1 MKKQV
6 SAPVKGQ
13 QSLFSFF
20 GKGNNNSN
28 SNSKDN
34 NKDNDS
40 NGPVVSSNDNAA
52 ATAKTPFNENK
63 ISKNSSCSTGG
74 TSIASETPN
83 SELPTSAQKR
93 TRTMID
99 DEENAIV
106 NKKIVKKSNKV
117 VVDDDELWDDN
128 WDKKVESDND
138 GDDYEDDDENE
149 SDADND
155 DDDLVDTDESDD
167 EKPKKRSRP
176 KQSKTPSK
184 KAATSLPPLAPK
196 NDIKIAK
203 KNTALLTTPPVKM
216 NVIFEKPSTSSS
228 SSAVGDKVKPAI
240 ILPEGVV
247 GLGSHLHNNFQFLQA
262 SKIRDR
268 AQRRPDHPEYNPRTL
283 FVPDDFLSKET
294 PAMKQWWELKM
305 MNMDTILFFKVGKFY
320 ELFHMDA
327 DVGMSE
333 LDLIYMKGD
342 KAHSG
347 FPEVSYGKFASILVS
362 KGYKVAR
369 VEQTE
374 TPDMLL
380 DRNAKTSGKKDKVVA
395 REMCSIISKGTRTMC
410 HLDDLSL
417 LEDDNNQS
425 LSVLMCIKESET
437 NGIPEYG
444 ICCIDSVIGTV
455 TVGQFQ
461 DEPQRTRLRTMIS
474 KYVPSEVILENGGFS
489 ENTKGVIRLL
499 APQANI
505 EILRGNEMPT
515 AAVTIKQLKDG
526 RYFGETG
533 NEDEWPIIAKAIA
546 TGVADGS
553 SALVTSALGGVLW
566 MLRRSLIDYEVLS
579 LGKFFAYVPVD
590 EYENVEHGGD
600 EIFCTGEVTQA
611 MSTSSDAHMDV
622 DANPQLNIISESN
635 EPTVMT
641 LDAVALQN
649 LEILVNN
656 FDKTEKGSLWAFIN
670 RCQTPFGR
678 RQLKDWLCHP
688 LFRVEDIR
696 RRSAAI
702 EQLISTFSSEA
713 SMARGHL
720 KGVPDLERLL
730 SRVHSTGLN
739 KKGRS
744 HPDSRAV
751 MFETKTH
758 NIRKVKDFGAT
769 LEGFEKVLKIHNVFV
784 NSNIEDSGLLRMLV
798 KSPSEGGK
806 FPFQEMNDLLKR
818 FRELFDYKEAV
829 KEGIISPRQGIDN
842 DYDQAKEDINSTN
855 AALEEHLRAM
865 KRKTGISDLKYFGS
879 KGKDRFQI
887 EVPINQSSRVPADW
901 TTKSQKKTHRRYWT
915 SEIEKLYD
923 QLANAEDRLATA
935 QSDTLRKVFE
945 KFDSSRGIWST
956 ALKCAS
962 LLDALLSLALVS
974 SSQGYVWPEIC
985 RRSEAGGPKLN
996 IQQGRHPMLEYA
1008 LEARGEGE
1016 YIPNSLSLGGIS
1028 KIHSYH
1034 NMTQEDVDIYTP
1046 RLLLLSG
1053 PNMGGKSTLLRQTCL
1068 ITILAQMGCKVPAES
1083 CSLTPVDRIFTR
1095 VGASDRI
1102 LAGQSTFFVEL
1113 AETAIM
1119 LQSATQDSL
1128 GILDELGRG
1137 TATFDGTAI
1146 AHAVVEYL
1154 VKRTKCRTLFATHY
1168 HSLIHDWDMDPRVKL
1183 GHMDCLVD
1191 SETDSVENVTFLYHL
1206 ADGSSPRSYGINV
1219 ARLAKLPDEVIAMAV
1234 EQSKIFE
1241 EKLKAFSS
1249 KENSTAN
1256 DNLNISNYNV
1266 VSAFF
1271 DRIMSIVDSNMD
1283 PKEFSYVIHEIWSRF
1298 QNSM

>member
-20 GKGNNNSN
+20 GKGNSN
-28 SNSKDN
+28 IG
-34 NKDNDS
+34 
-40 NGPVVSSNDNAA
+40 NGSAVSSNGSNIKDDNAVA
-52 ATAKTPFNENK
+52 QHASSSNVPLAAKTPFNEKKTAN
-63 ISKNSSCSTGG
+63 ISSCSTGG

-83 SELPTSAQKR
+83 SELSFTAQKR
-93 TRTMID
+93 SRTAVD
-99 DEENAIV
+99 DEENDNV
-106 NKKIVKKSNKV
+106 NKKIVKKSNKI
-117 VVDDDELWDDN
+117 VDDDELWDDN

-138 GDDYEDDDENE
+138 GDDYEDEDEDDDEE
-149 SDADND
+149 SEG

-167 EKPKKRSRP
+167 EKPKKRTRP
-176 KQSKTPSK
+176 QKSKAPSK
-184 KAATSLPPLAPK
+184 KSKDLPPLPPK
-196 NDIKIAK
+196 SAK
-203 KNTALLTTPPVKM
+203 KNIAISTPVATKM
-216 NVIFEKPSTSSS
+216 NMIFEDNVTSN
-228 SSAVGDKVKPAI
+228 SATKNEDKAKPAI
-240 ILPEGVV
+240 VLPEGVV
-247 GLGSHLHNNFQFLQA
+247 GLGSHLHNSFQFLQPSQRQDA
-262 SKIRDR
+262 AR
-268 AQRRPDHPEYNPRTL
+268 RRPDHPDYNPRTL
-283 FVPDDFLSKET
+283 YVPANYLDKET
-294 PAMKQWWELKM
+294 PAMKQWWQLKM
-305 MNMDTILFFKVGKFY
+305 MNMDTVLFFKVGKFY

-374 TPDMLL
+374 TPEMMA
-380 DRNAKTSGKKDKVVA
+380 DRNAKTSGKKEKVVA

-417 LEDDNNQS
+417 LENDNSQS
-425 LSVLMCIKESET
+425 LSVLMCIKESES

-444 ICCIDSVIGTV
+444 VCCIDTVIGTV
-455 TVGQFQ
+455 TLGQFQ
-461 DEPQRTRLRTMIS
+461 DEPQRSRLRTMIS
-474 KYVPSEVILENGGFS
+474 KYVPSEVLLENGGFS
-489 ENTKGVIRLL
+489 EQTKGVVRLL
-499 APQANI
+499 APKASL
-505 EILRGNEMPT
+505 ELLRGNEMPS
-515 AAVTIKQLKDG
+515 ADITIKQIKDG
-526 RYFGETG
+526 QYFGEKG
-533 NEDEWPIIAKAIA
+533 NEDNWPILVKAIA
-546 TGVADGS
+546 AGVSDGS
-553 SALVTSALGGVLW
+553 SALVTSALGGALW
-566 MLRRSLIDYEVLS
+566 MLRRSIIDYEVLS
-579 LGKFFAYVPVD
+579 LGKFFAYVPSD
-590 EYENVEHGGD
+590 EYESVEHGGD
-600 EIFCTGEVTQA
+600 EIFYTPEVTRA
-611 MSTSSDAHMDV
+611 MAAASDVNMDV
-622 DANPQLNIISESN
+622 DSNPRLPIISESN
-635 EPTVMT
+635 EPTIMT

-688 LFRVEDIR
+688 LFRIEDIR
-696 RRSAAI
+696 RRSAAV
-702 EQLISTFSSEA
+702 EQLLSNFNNEA
-713 SMARGHL
+713 NIARVHL

-739 KKGRS
+739 KKSRN

-751 MFETKTH
+751 MYEMTNY

-769 LEGFEKVLKIHNVFV
+769 LEGFEKVLKIHEVF
-784 NSNIEDSGLLRMLV
+784 SNHKIEESDLLRMLV

-806 FPFQEMNDLLKR
+806 FPYQEMASLLKL

-829 KEGIISPRQGIDN
+829 KEGIIKPRPGVDN
-842 DYDQAKEDINSTN
+842 DYDQAREDITN
-855 AALEEHLRAM
+855 THSALEEHLRAM
-865 KRKTGISDLKYFGS
+865 KRKTGINDIKFFGA

-887 EVPINQSSRVPADW
+887 EVPMGQCSRVPADW
-901 TTKSQKKTHRRYWT
+901 STKSQKKTHRRYWT
-915 SEIEKLYD
+915 PEIEKLYD
-923 QLANAEDRLATA
+923 QLANAEDRLAVA
-935 QSDTLRKVFE
+935 QTDTLRKVFE
-945 KFDSSRGIWST
+945 RFDGSRGIWTT
-956 ALKCAS
+956 ALKCVS
-962 LLDALLSLALVS
+962 LLDALLSLASVS
-974 SSQGYVWPEIC
+974 SSQGYVWPEMC
-985 RRSEAGGPKLN
+985 RRSEVGGPKLD

-1008 LEARGEGE
+1008 LESRGDGE

-1028 KIHSYH
+1028 KVQTYH
-1034 NMTQEDVDIYTP
+1034 NMTQEEKDVYIP

-1068 ITILAQMGCKVPAES
+1068 ITILAQIGCKVPAES
-1083 CSLTPVDRIFTR
+1083 CSMTPVDRIFTR

-1146 AHAVVEYL
+1146 AHSVVEYL

-1191 SETDSVENVTFLYHL
+1191 SEKSDSVENVTFLYHL

-1219 ARLAKLPDEVIAMAV
+1219 AKLARLPEEVIAMAV
-1234 EQSKIFE
+1234 EQSKNFE

-1249 KENSTAN
+1249 KENSLAN
-1256 DNLNISNYNV
+1256 GTLNISNYNV
-1266 VSAFF
+1266 VSAFY
-1271 DRIMSIVDSNMD
+1271 DRVMSIVESNMD
-1283 PKEFSYVIHEIWSRF
+1283 PNEFSYVIAEIWTRF
-1298 QNSM
+1298 QSSL